1 MAKRSVCFV
10 GDELMLGL
18 RDPEGFGWPQRL
30 TRAERDHGHAIVN
43 YVLGVEGDTTRDVAR
58 RWRAE
63 AEVRLAGLPAAAL
76 VFCFGV
82 NDQASDAGG
91 VRVALPDSLYAAEA
105 MVADAASWRAA
116 FWVGPPPVLASGIL
130 QAGRQG
136 QSLIYDPVRVR
147 GLSQGFAAAAARCG
161 VPYLDLCGVLGE
173 RYARALA
180 QGNGVVPAA
189 DGQAAIAD
197 AVGAWKPWRDWLDK
211 NTAPNLY
218 FA

>member
-18 RDPEGFGWPQRL
+18 RDPDGFGWPQRL
-30 TRAERDHGHAIVN
+30 ARAERHHGHAIVP
-43 YVLGVEGDTTRDVAR
+43 YVLGVEGDTTSDVAR

-63 AEVRLAGLPAAAL
+63 AEARLAALPAAGL
-76 VFCFGV
+76 VFCFGI
-82 NDQASDAGG
+82 NDQASDPGG
-91 VRVALPDSLYAAEA
+91 VRVALPESLYAAER
-105 MVADAASWRAA
+105 VVSEAASWRAA

-136 QSLIYDPVRVR
+136 HTLIYDPVRVR
-147 GLSQGFAAAAARCG
+147 GLSAGFAAAAARSG
-161 VPYLDLCGVLGE
+161 VPYLDLCEALGE

-180 QGNGVVPAA
+180 HGNGVVPAA
-189 DGQAAIAD
+189 DGQAAMAEAIE
-197 AVGAWKPWRDWLDK
+197 AWKPWRDWLDRD
-211 NTAPNLY
+211 TAPNLY